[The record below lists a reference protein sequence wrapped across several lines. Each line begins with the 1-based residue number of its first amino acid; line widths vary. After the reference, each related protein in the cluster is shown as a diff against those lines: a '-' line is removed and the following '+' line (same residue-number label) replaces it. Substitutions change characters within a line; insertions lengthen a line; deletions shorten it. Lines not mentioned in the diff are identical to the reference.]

1 MTDEQGTGEAPGAST
16 AEMQAALFAAQAA
29 NRIVRSHYGQAPD
42 VTIKGDQSPVTVADL
57 AVERELRSLLGARF
71 PHYAFLGEETGR
83 SSPRDGRPV
92 WIVDPIDG
100 TRAFIGEYPMFSTQI
115 ALMRDGDVA
124 LGVSSAA
131 LYGELAWAQ
140 TGHGAFLN
148 GRRLAVS
155 STRAVDQAVLSVGMI
170 RDLAASHRW
179 PHYGRLVEKAAY
191 SRGYGEFLQY
201 HLLAAGK
208 IDIAFEVGI
217 KIYDIAAL
225 VAIVTEAGGRCTQID
240 GSPID
245 EETRSIVATNGW
257 LHEEVLAILN

>member
-1 MTDEQGTGEAPGAST
+1 MTNDLGTGQDASAWS
-16 AEMQAALFAAQAA
+16 AELQAALGAAQAA
-29 NRIVRSHYGQAPD
+29 STIVRAHYGRAPD
-42 VTIKGDQSPVTVADL
+42 VTIKGDQSPVTVADV
-57 AVERELRSLLGARF
+57 AVEREVRGILTERF
-71 PHYAFLGEETGR
+71 PGHAFLGEETGR
-83 SSPRDGRPV
+83 SPERDGRPV

-115 ALMRDGDVA
+115 ALMRDGEVA
-124 LGVSSAA
+124 LGVSCAQ
-131 LYGELAWAQ
+131 LYGELAWAER
-140 TGHGAFLN
+140 GHGAFLN

-155 STRAVDQAVLSVGMI
+155 ATRSVAQAVLSVGMI

-179 PHYGRLVEKAAY
+179 PNYGRLVEKAAY

-217 KIYDIAAL
+217 KIYDVAAL

-245 EETRSIVATNGW
+245 EDTKSIVATNGW
-257 LHEEVLAILN
+257 LHDEVLATLN